1 MKYFFYVAS
10 IVLMILA
17 GCKKESDKEQTTDT
31 NEDNVKEF
39 VDRYSFVPRRG
50 TDVNESLFGPEMPS
64 YEMIKSEDDNN
75 REELKNYLKDSY
87 DKYKG
92 HEEDITSDSKYEQLK
107 LKTVISSSMVRFY
120 GVTGYY
126 AIMKNLSQSDVE
138 KVEELLDSRKRN
150 IETMLKDAHTMTVDD
165 TYYYMLIDAKEKTEI
180 AELVSYDIS
189 SKYNDD
195 YDWNEG
201 IVPYLEKV
209 CK

>member
-50 TDVNESLFGPEMPS
+50 TYVNESLFGPEMPS

-75 REELKNYLKDSY
+75 REDLKNYLKDSY

-107 LKTVISSSMVRFY
+107 LKTVISSSMVKFY
-120 GVTGYY
+120 VVTGYY

-138 KVEELLDSRKRN
+138 KVEELLDSRKKN